1 MKAKV
6 NRANITRH
14 LIEYQLDMVG
24 KRLVDTLD
32 DDMWYFNWTMTQEQH
47 EEFKR
52 YAIPL
57 LKKYLNLTKGGL
69 NQHLVGLTYSLAF
82 ALKIKN
88 YGSTYDY
95 CSGSCT
101 RTTSSIKFYTNESF
115 KQGIS

>member
-57 LKKYLNLTKGGL
+57 LKKIFKFNKARAESTFGWFDLQFGL
-69 NQHLVGLTYSLAF
+69 R
-82 ALKIKN
+82 IKN
-88 YGSTYDY
+88 
-95 CSGSCT
+95 
-101 RTTSSIKFYTNESF
+101 
-115 KQGIS
+115 

>member
-32 DDMWYFNWTMTQEQH
+32 DDLWYFNWTMTQEQH

-57 LKKYLNLTKGGL
+57 LKKIFKFNKGRAESTFGWFDLQFGL
-69 NQHLVGLTYSLAF
+69 R
-82 ALKIKN
+82 IKN
-88 YGSTYDY
+88 
-95 CSGSCT
+95 
-101 RTTSSIKFYTNESF
+101 
-115 KQGIS
+115 

>member
-57 LKKYLNLTKGGL
+57 IKKIFKCNKARAESTFGWFDMQFGL
-69 NQHLVGLTYSLAF
+69 R
-82 ALKIKN
+82 IKN
-88 YGSTYDY
+88 
-95 CSGSCT
+95 
-101 RTTSSIKFYTNESF
+101 
-115 KQGIS
+115 

>member
-32 DDMWYFNWTMTQEQH
+32 DDMWYFNWTMTKEQH

-52 YAIPL
+52 YAIAL
-57 LKKYLNLTKGGL
+57 LKKIFKFNNSRANSTFDWFDMQFGL
-69 NQHLVGLTYSLAF
+69 R
-82 ALKIKN
+82 IKN
-88 YGSTYDY
+88 
-95 CSGSCT
+95 
-101 RTTSSIKFYTNESF
+101 
-115 KQGIS
+115 

>member
-24 KRLVDTLD
+24 KRLVDTLE
-32 DDMWYFNWTMTQEQH
+32 DDMWYFNWTMTQKQH

-57 LKKYLNLTKGGL
+57 LKKIFKFNKGRAESTFGWFDLQFGL
-69 NQHLVGLTYSLAF
+69 R
-82 ALKIKN
+82 IKN
-88 YGSTYDY
+88 
-95 CSGSCT
+95 
-101 RTTSSIKFYTNESF
+101 
-115 KQGIS
+115 

>member
-6 NRANITRH
+6 NRSNITRH

-57 LKKYLNLTKGGL
+57 LKKIFKFNKAKAEQTFDWFNLQFGL
-69 NQHLVGLTYSLAF
+69 R
-82 ALKIKN
+82 IK
-88 YGSTYDY
+88 S
-95 CSGSCT
+95 
-101 RTTSSIKFYTNESF
+101 
-115 KQGIS
+115 

>member
-57 LKKYLNLTKGGL
+57 LKKIFKCNKARAESTFGWFDMQFGL
-69 NQHLVGLTYSLAF
+69 R
-82 ALKIKN
+82 IKN
-88 YGSTYDY
+88 
-95 CSGSCT
+95 
-101 RTTSSIKFYTNESF
+101 
-115 KQGIS
+115 

>member
-1 MKAKV
+1 MKAKI

-57 LKKYLNLTKGGL
+57 LKKIFKFNKGRAEQTFDWFNLQFGL
-69 NQHLVGLTYSLAF
+69 R
-82 ALKIKN
+82 IKN
-88 YGSTYDY
+88 
-95 CSGSCT
+95 
-101 RTTSSIKFYTNESF
+101 
-115 KQGIS
+115 

>member
-1 MKAKV
+1 MKAKI

-57 LKKYLNLTKGGL
+57 LKKIFKFNKGRAESTFGWFDLQFGL
-69 NQHLVGLTYSLAF
+69 R
-82 ALKIKN
+82 IKN
-88 YGSTYDY
+88 
-95 CSGSCT
+95 
-101 RTTSSIKFYTNESF
+101 
-115 KQGIS
+115 